1 MSFAPLTQLDVTL
14 LFQVTGTR
22 NNRAVDAGPAGI
34 RIYTW
39 IDEARFEGDRL
50 RGRVEPGP
58 STERATVRP
67 DGVVASEVHLL
78 LITDDDAEIVM
89 RYTATAVPTASGYS
103 VKNFPIFET
112 ADPRYAWLNTVQ
124 AVTLYAVENGEVTPR
139 DVYQINHEGNR

>member
-1 MSFAPLTQLDVTL
+1 MSFAPLTQLDVTH

-22 NNRAVDAGPAGI
+22 NNRTVDAGPAGT

-58 STERATVRP
+58 STEWATVRP
-67 DGVVASEVHLL
+67 DGVVVSEVHLL

-89 RYTATAVPTASGYS
+89 RWAFCGLKGGCSSSASEVPSWTPSSTATGSRS
-103 VKNFPIFET
+103 RS
-112 ADPRYAWLNTVQ
+112 PRAW
-124 AVTLYAVENGEVTPR
+124 
-139 DVYQINHEGNR
+139 

>member
-1 MSFAPLTQLDVTL
+1 MSFTPLTQLDVTH
-14 LFQVTGTR
+14 LFRVTGTR
-22 NNRAVDAGPAGI
+22 QNRAVDAGPAGI

-39 IDEARFEGDRL
+39 IDEAQFEGERL

-67 DGVVASEVHLL
+67 DGVVVSEVHLL
-78 LITDDDAEIVM
+78 LITDDDAEILM
-89 RYTATAVPTASGYS
+89 HYTATAVPTASGYS

-112 ADPRYAWLNTVQ
+112 ANPRYAWLNTVQ
-124 AVTLYAVENGEVTPR
+124 AVSLYAVENGEVTPR

>member
-1 MSFAPLTQLDVTL
+1 MSFTPLTQLDVTH
-14 LFQVTGTR
+14 LFRVTGTR
-22 NNRAVDAGPAGI
+22 QNRAVDAGPAGI

-39 IDEARFEGDRL
+39 IDGAQFEGERL

-67 DGVVASEVHLL
+67 DGVVVSEVHLL
-78 LITDDDAEIVM
+78 LITHDDAEILM
-89 RYTATAVPTASGYS
+89 RYTATAVPSASGYS

-112 ADPRYAWLNTVQ
+112 ANPHYAWLNTVQ
-124 AVTLYAVENGEVTPR
+124 AVSLYAVENGEVTPR